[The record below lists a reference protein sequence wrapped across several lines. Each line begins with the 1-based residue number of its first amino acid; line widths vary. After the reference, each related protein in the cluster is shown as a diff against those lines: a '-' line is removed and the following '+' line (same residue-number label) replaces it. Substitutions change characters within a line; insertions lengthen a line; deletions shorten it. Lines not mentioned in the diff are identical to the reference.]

1 MTAGPVDQGD
11 AHDQRSG
18 DQGSRD
24 QVAGGVAQVDS
35 RSTDA
40 GDPTEE
46 LQRTVASLEDQARR
60 AMADLDNSN
69 KRHAR
74 DLERVRADERAEVS
88 RQFLQV
94 VDHLQLALDHAG
106 SDPGSIIAG
115 VEQVLGDAN
124 DTLARLGFA
133 RIDDVGVPF
142 DPAKHEAV
150 SVVELDGVEPGTVV
164 HVVRP
169 GFGEGSAQL
178 RPASVVVST
187 GQP

>member
-1 MTAGPVDQGD
+1 MTDGPVDQGD
-11 AHDQRSG
+11 AHDQGSG
-18 DQGSRD
+18 EQG
-24 QVAGGVAQVDS
+24 AGGVAQDA
-35 RSTDA
+35 RSTEA

-46 LQRTVASLEDQARR
+46 LRRTVASLEDQARR

-124 DTLARLGFA
+124 DTLARLGYE
-133 RIDDVGVPF
+133 RVDDVGVPF

>member
-1 MTAGPVDQGD
+1 MSDGPVDHDETPAQGS
-11 AHDQRSG
+11 A
-18 DQGSRD
+18 DQGS
-24 QVAGGVAQVDS
+24 GGVAQADT

-40 GDPTEE
+40 EHPSDE
-46 LQRTVASLEDQARR
+46 LQRTVATLEDQARR
-60 AMADLDNSN
+60 ALADLDNSN

-94 VDHLQLALDHAG
+94 VDHLQLALEHAG
-106 SDPGSIIAG
+106 SDPESIIAG
-115 VEQVLGDAN
+115 VEQVLADVN
-124 DTLARLGFA
+124 DTLARLGFE

-150 SVVELDGVEPGTVV
+150 SVVELDGVAPGTVV

-169 GFGEGSAQL
+169 GFGEGRAQL